1 MEMKSYFESVEGI
14 GVLATADA
22 EGNVDTAL
30 YGRPHFMDDGT
41 FVFIMADRKSYRN
54 LKANPRASYLFME
67 KNPAEKKYAGKRLY
81 LTMVKDEQDD
91 TFINSLRQHSH
102 GEGKAGRHA
111 VFFEIVNVR
120 PLVGD

>member
-1 MEMKSYFESVEGI
+1 MDMRSYFDNTEGT

-41 FVFIMADRKSYRN
+41 LVFIMAERQSYHN
-54 LKANPRASYLFME
+54 LKSNPRASYLFIE
-67 KNPAEKKYAGKRLY
+67 KEPLEKKYEGKRLY
-81 LTMVKDEQDD
+81 LKMVKDVQDEEL
-91 TFINSLRQHSH
+91 IRSLRQHPH

-111 VFFEIVNVR
+111 VFFDITNIR